1 MAIGTIGALGLASA
15 GLGLAQGIGGAVAA
29 KRSFSQEDE
38 RRRRE
43 LAILRGEGD
52 LGLSEA
58 ERAGMEG
65 ELASARG
72 AGLRQAEVIGAQA
85 RQQAGESGSGRD
97 LFLAELAAAEA
108 QQQSRAEGAKI
119 LAQADMEAQAR
130 QTQELQAL
138 EQRKAAAKAGVVSA
152 LTAGIVGGAQAGLGL
167 AADYQTKEL
176 EYTKQAEIEGQRL
189 LAAALTS
196 GLSSQEELDALLGG

>member
-1 MAIGTIGALGLASA
+1 MAIGTIAALGLASA
-15 GLGLAQGIGGAVAA
+15 GLGVAQGIGDAVAA

-43 LAILRGEGD
+43 LAMLRREGE

-58 ERAGMEG
+58 ERAGIEG
-65 ELASARG
+65 ELTSARG
-72 AGLRQAEVIGAQA
+72 AGLRQAEVLGSQA

-97 LFLAELAAAEA
+97 LFLAELAASEA

-119 LAQADMEAQAR
+119 LAQANMEAQAR
-130 QTQELQAL
+130 QTQELAAL

-152 LTAGIVGGAQAGLGL
+152 LTGGIVGGAQAGLGL
-167 AADYQTKEL
+167 VAQDALDQQEFEREQTL
-176 EYTKQAEIEGQRL
+176 ML
-189 LAAALTS
+189 
-196 GLSSQEELDALLGG
+196 EELKRGGQVSKRYDDRASKNSLR

>member
-58 ERAGMEG
+58 ERAGLEG

-108 QQQSRAEGAKI
+108 QQQSRAEGAKV

-138 EQRKAAAKAGVVSA
+138 EQRKAAAKAGVVSS

-167 AADYQTKEL
+167 VAQD
-176 EYTKQAEIEGQRL
+176 
-189 LAAALTS
+189 ALDQQEFDREQI
-196 GLSSQEELDALLGG
+196 LMLEELKRGGRTGKRYDDIASKRALS

>member
-15 GLGLAQGIGGAVAA
+15 GLGVAKGIGDAVAA

-43 LAILRGEGD
+43 LAMLRREGE

-58 ERAGMEG
+58 ERAGIEG
-65 ELASARG
+65 ELTSARG
-72 AGLRQAEVIGAQA
+72 AGLRQAEVIGSQA

-119 LAQADMEAQAR
+119 LAQANMEAQAR
-130 QTQELQAL
+130 QTQELAAL

-152 LTAGIVGGAQAGLGL
+152 LTGGIVGGAQAGLGL
-167 AADYQTKEL
+167 AADYQMKEL
-176 EYTKQAEIEGQRL
+176 EYTKQAELEGRRL
-189 LAAALTS
+189 QTAALNS
-196 GLSSQEELDALLGG
+196 GLYSQEELDALLGG

>member
-1 MAIGTIGALGLASA
+1 MAIGTIAALGLASA
-15 GLGLAQGIGGAVAA
+15 GLGVAQGIGDAVAA

-43 LAILRGEGD
+43 LAMLRREGE

-58 ERAGMEG
+58 ERAGIEG
-65 ELASARG
+65 ELTSARG
-72 AGLRQAEVIGAQA
+72 AGLRQAEVIGSQA

-130 QTQELQAL
+130 QTQELAAL

-152 LTAGIVGGAQAGLGL
+152 LTGGIVGGAQAGLGL
-167 AADYQTKEL
+167 AADYQMKEL
-176 EYTKQAEIEGQRL
+176 EYTKQAELEGRRL
-189 LAAALTS
+189 QTAALNS
-196 GLSSQEELDALLGG
+196 GLYSQEELDALLGG

>member
-15 GLGLAQGIGGAVAA
+15 GLGVAKGIGDAVAA
-29 KRSFSQEDE
+29 KRSFSDEDE

-43 LAILRGEGD
+43 LAMLRREGE

-58 ERAGMEG
+58 ERAGLEG

-72 AGLRQAEVIGAQA
+72 AGLRQAEVLGAQA
-85 RQQAGESGSGRD
+85 RQAAGESGSGRD

-130 QTQELQAL
+130 QEQERQAL

-167 AADYQTKEL
+167 AADYQMKEL
-176 EYTKQAEIEGQRL
+176 EYTKQAEIEGRRL
-189 LAAALTS
+189 QTAALTS
-196 GLSSQEELDALLGG
+196 GLYSQEELDALLGG